1 MEQKILL
8 MIIFIFFLYLMYFLT
23 KRELNLETFIDKNKN
38 ENEKILNNK
47 VIIITGSTRGIGYE
61 VAKTLNKFNCKLVIH
76 GRTQSKVDSIVE
88 ELKVRNPNVIG
99 MAADLSEKKE
109 IDKFFKFV
117 TKNHSKIYALINN
130 AWTAK
135 GTKEL
140 TTKSFKDWKSE
151 LATNVDSIFLL
162 TQKVI
167 QHMRRYDTKGRI
179 INVSSFASK
188 LKVANSFSAS
198 QILSKSLMEKM
209 SEILA
214 EENYMY
220 NIAVTTIRIEDKINT
235 GMFSNSD
242 KKGMPRY
249 VVSAM
254 DGMETVAGYFSEKPG
269 KIIPLF
275 TYALKAPFHEITG
288 KLISSNAYLIN
299 PKLSKIIPSHQ
310 LILNDKVY
318 KKAETTK
325 SFHKNDDS
333 GNTYLVKQNVYG
345 PSPKVQ
351 KLIKSVDIQDKIFN
365 KQSTYKGDLDKII
378 ANKLNI
384 NRNQI
389 TFFKTEFDAIKKILE
404 LFVTKYN
411 EVITPY
417 PAYSYL
423 FMLSFEKKIELK
435 HITLDKKSDVDIQPD
450 YSLIKKFTT
459 PRTKLVY
466 LSSPNFI
473 TGQSIKPEEFEK
485 FLETHP
491 DNIPIFIDQSF
502 LEFSNNKNAL
512 NPIKYLNKNVIV
524 LRSFNNFY
532 GFENLELSYIIANK
546 EISDVLKSSQIMDI
560 PINRYM
566 EEIAIK
572 AYTDTEYNEM
582 IKKVTQKERKRL
594 YQEYS
599 DNNIKFFPSEVNYF
613 LIDNSKERQ
622 DNKELL
628 EKNSVILYESDDAF
642 NDYWTMP
649 IMDKQTNDKVLNII
663 ANS

>member
-1 MEQKILL
+1 MKQKIILI
-8 MIIFIFFLYLMYFLT
+8 IIFIFFLYLMFFLT
-23 KRELNLETFIDKNKN
+23 KQELNIETFKS
-38 ENEKILNNK
+38 ENNTNKILNNK

-61 VAKTLNKFNCKLVIH
+61 IAKTLNRFNCKLVIH
-76 GRTQSKVDSIVE
+76 GKTQSKVESVIE
-88 ELKVRNPNVIG
+88 ELKSDNPNVIG
-99 MAADLSEKKE
+99 MAADLSDKKE
-109 IDKFFKFV
+109 IDKFFNFV
-117 TKNHSKIYALINN
+117 TSKHKKIYALINN

-135 GTKEL
+135 GTKDL
-140 TTKSFKDWKSE
+140 TNKSYKDWKSE
-151 LATNVDSIFLL
+151 LSTNVDSIFLL

-167 QHMRRYDTKGRI
+167 QHMRRYSTKGRI
-179 INVSSFASK
+179 INVSSYASK

-198 QILSKSLMEKM
+198 QILSKNLLEKM

-220 NIAVTTIRIEDKINT
+220 DIAVTTVRIEDKINT
-235 GMFSNSD
+235 GLFD
-242 KKGMPRY
+242 KSERKDMPSY
-249 VVSAM
+249 VLSAM
-254 DGMETVAGYFSEKPG
+254 DGMESLTGYFSEKPG

-288 KLISSNAYLIN
+288 KLISSNAYLSN

-310 LILNDKVY
+310 LIVNDNIY
-318 KKAETTK
+318 KKAVTTK
-325 SFHKNDDS
+325 SLHKDEDN
-333 GNTYLVKQNVYG
+333 GNTYLVKQNTYG

-351 KLIKSVDIQDKIFN
+351 SAIKNVNLTDKKIN

-378 ANKLNI
+378 SNKLNI

-404 LFVTKYN
+404 LFVPKYN

-423 FMLSFEKKIELK
+423 FLLSYEKKIEIK
-435 HITLDKKSDVDIQPD
+435 NITLDKKSDVDIQPD

-459 PRTKLVY
+459 PRTKMVY

-473 TGQSIKPEEFEK
+473 TGQSMKTEEFEK
-485 FLETHP
+485 FLETYP

-502 LEFSNNKNAL
+502 VEFSTNKNAL
-512 NPIKYLNKNVIV
+512 NPLKYLKNNVII

-546 EISDVLKSSQIMDI
+546 EISEVLQNSQIMDI

-566 EEIAIK
+566 EELAIK
-572 AYTDTEYNEM
+572 AYQDTEYNEV
-582 IKKVTQKERKRL
+582 IRKLTQKERKRL
-594 YQEYS
+594 YQEYTR
-599 DNNIKFFPSEVNYF
+599 NNIKFFPSEVNFF
-613 LIDNSKERQ
+613 LIDNSKEREA
-622 DNKELL
+622 NKALL
-628 EKNSVILYESDDAF
+628 EKNNIILYESDDAF
-642 NDYWTMP
+642 NDYWTLP
-649 IMDKQTNDKVLNII
+649 VLDKDTNDKVLNVL
-663 ANS
+663 SGTE